1 MTRILKITLPVIL
14 LIAILISIAI
24 GIAKPIDQAI
34 YNMLHL
40 YLNIDVIKQY
50 LYFISTIFD
59 PKICLILTLCVL
71 TGLFFYH
78 KFKFLWYGFWCFSV
92 FLIGT
97 FMKYV
102 IQRARPSTHFDGYS
116 FPSMHVLS
124 VCILVSLILLIKRNK
139 TLYCIAII
147 LVASIIVSRIYVG
160 AHYFT
165 DTMGSLLVISVM
177 IQSLNYNNYASEK
190 LDKIE

>member
-14 LIAILISIAI
+14 LIAILITIAI

-34 YNMLHL
+34 YNMLHT

-50 LYFISTIFD
+50 LYFVSTIFD
-59 PKICLILTLCVL
+59 PKICLVLTLSVL
-71 TGLFFYH
+71 AGLFFYH

-92 FLIGT
+92 FFIGT

-102 IQRARPSTHFDGYS
+102 IQRSRPSTHFDGYS

-147 LVASIIVSRIYVG
+147 LVASIIISRIYVG

-177 IQSLNYNNYASEK
+177 IQSLNYNNHASEK
-190 LDKIE
+190 LDEIE

>member
-14 LIAILISIAI
+14 LITILIGIAI

-34 YNMLHL
+34 YNMLHT

-50 LYFISTIFD
+50 LYFVSTIFD
-59 PKICLILTLCVL
+59 PKICLVLTLSVL
-71 TGLFFYH
+71 AGLFFYH

-92 FLIGT
+92 FFIGT

-102 IQRARPSTHFDGYS
+102 IQRSRPSVHFDGYS

-165 DTMGSLLVISVM
+165 DTMGSILVISVM
-177 IQSLNYNNYASEK
+177 IQSLNYNNHASEK

>member
-34 YNMLHL
+34 YNMLHI

>member
-34 YNMLHL
+34 YNMLHT

-50 LYFISTIFD
+50 LYFVSTIFD
-59 PKICLILTLCVL
+59 PKICLVLTLSVL
-71 TGLFFYH
+71 AGLFFYH

-92 FLIGT
+92 FFIGT

-102 IQRARPSTHFDGYS
+102 IQRSRPSVHFDGYS

-147 LVASIIVSRIYVG
+147 LVASIIISRIYVG

-177 IQSLNYNNYASEK
+177 IQSLNYNNHASEK
-190 LDKIE
+190 LDEIE